1 MPTIT
6 DENDIKRLVKQTIAP
21 ADLASAV
28 EAGDRKIVAL
38 TNRDID
44 EWNPTDNAY
53 GQLQQ
58 VGATYGAWTVLMGW
72 NKEMYLD
79 KAKEM
84 WKAYIFEIEQ
94 FKSMRLPDNL
104 SDPNFDI
111 AESVYTHYKLNA
123 DYVPFMSSY

>member
-1 MPTIT
+1 MPIT
-6 DENDIKRLVKQTIAP
+6 DENDIKRLVKQTIDP
-21 ADLASAV
+21 ADLTSAV

-38 TNRDID
+38 TNRDINELTPD
-44 EWNPTDNAY
+44 DNAY

-84 WKAYIFEIEQ
+84 WKAYMFEIEQ
-94 FKSMRLPDNL
+94 FKSMRLPDDK
-104 SDPNFDI
+104 SDPNFEI
-111 AESVYTHYKLNA
+111 AESIYTHYKLNP
-123 DYVPFMSSY
+123 DYTPFMSGY